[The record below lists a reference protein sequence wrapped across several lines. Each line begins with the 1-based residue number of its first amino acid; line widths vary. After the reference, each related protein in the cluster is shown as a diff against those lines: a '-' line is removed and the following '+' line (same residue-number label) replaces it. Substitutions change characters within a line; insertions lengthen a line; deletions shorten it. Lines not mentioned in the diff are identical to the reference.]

1 MTEDHD
7 TETADV
13 QLSITLPADWSARE
27 RRRVETEA
35 TRLRRTIEEQ
45 PASGMSPCDVAAL
58 FREYGAF
65 EYVALEE
72 HDDGSI
78 CLDVRDRSP
87 DDAASDPAVTDGG
100 RDLEERRVEALEEIS
115 AQLRYQNA
123 AICELIATVEHVGLA
138 NIGVEE
144 PPSESRSLTALQTA
158 LKDHDFTRQ
167 EKADETGLGGFG
179 RDFR

>member
-45 PASGMSPCDVAAL
+45 LASGMSPCDVAAL

-65 EYVALEE
+65 EYVTLDER
-72 HDDGSI
+72 DDGSI
-78 CLDVRDRSP
+78 YLDVRDRAP
-87 DDAASDPAVTDGG
+87 DEAESDPAVTDGG

-123 AICELIATVEHVGLA
+123 AICELIRTVEEVGLA
-138 NIGVEE
+138 ATGRIE
-144 PPSESRSLTALQTA
+144 PRSETRSLKGIQTS
-158 LKDHDFTRQ
+158 LDDHDFTRQ
-167 EKADETGLGGFG
+167 EKFDDEDDLLG